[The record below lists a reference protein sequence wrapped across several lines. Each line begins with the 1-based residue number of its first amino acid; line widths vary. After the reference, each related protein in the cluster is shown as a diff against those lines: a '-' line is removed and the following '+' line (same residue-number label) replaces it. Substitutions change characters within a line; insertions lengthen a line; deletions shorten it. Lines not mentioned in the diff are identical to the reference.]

1 MCGCMKPNCAI
12 HRIYVYMY
20 VCVCVLWP
28 IVKLAKHY
36 RVMLMMNRPNILRI
50 IILLSK
56 WIWLMCIEIFRTLYI
71 FSMRLIY
78 LMLSWFLIGFECD
91 LSGEKLYIEFRLM
104 KNASG
109 AKRDYSS
116 YFSFLMIIG
125 WFAIKMHSNL
135 D

>member
-12 HRIYVYMY
+12 HRISAYMY
-20 VCVCVLWP
+20 VCVLWP

-36 RVMLMMNRPNILRI
+36 RVMLMMNRPKFLRI

-56 WIWLMCIEIFRTLYI
+56 WIWLMCFEIFWMPYI
-71 FSMRLIY
+71 CSMNRWSLHDAMIISN
-78 LMLSWFLIGFECD
+78 MNWMWFIRG
-91 LSGEKLYIEFRLM
+91 KLYIEFHLM